1 LFAVAWT
8 EEHTLKSS
16 LVVLIVLCLACKPA
30 VEPAAPQ
37 PASRPDAPQPTVSAA
52 QPDVAEPTVIEDE
65 ADAPAVGANS
75 ASSKKPPVNT
85 PRPEIAITSVEVSN
99 PVIVTGEA
107 RTFENSV
114 VLRVRGAD
122 GKLLTEGFTTSN
134 GEMGHHNPFRGTLW
148 LTRNPGKS
156 VTIEALEYSAKDGAE
171 IHPSR
176 VSRPYAVEPIAAT
189 LYFPDDKCTAVTPY
203 VRRMP
208 KSISMA
214 RLLLEALIAGP
225 APEEQRRG
233 ATTAFPQGSA
243 VQSVNL
249 RNGTLTVDFNDRLR
263 NVGGSCRAQM
273 IRASVTETLRRLPS
287 VKKVVITAAG
297 SEPLALQP

>member
-1 LFAVAWT
+1 VRPFCFS
-8 EEHTLKSS
+8 EDHPLKTPFTA
-16 LVVLIVLCLACKPA
+16 LVLLCLACA
-30 VEPAAPQ
+30 PAAEAPVAQ
-37 PASRPDAPQPTVSAA
+37 TAASKPETPIA
-52 QPDVAEPTVIEDE
+52 TVIED
-65 ADAPAVGANS
+65 APATP
-75 ASSKKPPVNT
+75 PPVSNA
-85 PRPEIAITSVEVSN
+85 PRPEISIRSVEASN
-99 PVIVTGEA
+99 PLVVSGEA
-107 RTFENSV
+107 RTFENNV

-122 GKLLTEGFTTSN
+122 GSLLTETFTTSN

-156 VTIEALEYSAKDGAE
+156 VTVEALEYSAKDGAE

-189 LYFPDDKCTAVTPY
+189 LYFPDDKCTGVTPY
-203 VRRMP
+203 VRQIP

-214 RLLLEALIAGP
+214 RLLVEALIAGP

-233 ATTAFPQGSA
+233 ATPAFPQGSA

>member
-1 LFAVAWT
+1 
-8 EEHTLKSS
+8 LKTAFTA
-16 LVVLIVLCLACKPA
+16 LILLCLACAPA
-30 VEPAAPQ
+30 TEAPVSQTPAASKPET
-37 PASRPDAPQPTVSAA
+37 PVPVATVVEDAPGTP
-52 QPDVAEPTVIEDE
+52 
-65 ADAPAVGANS
+65 
-75 ASSKKPPVNT
+75 PPVSNA
-85 PRPEIAITSVEVSN
+85 PRPEISITSVDVAN
-99 PVIVTGEA
+99 PLVVTGEA
-107 RTFENSV
+107 RTFENNV

-156 VTIEALEYSAKDGAE
+156 VTVEALEYSAKDGAE

-176 VSRPYAVEPIAAT
+176 VSRPYTVEPIAAT
-189 LYFPDDKCTAVTPY
+189 LYFPDEKCTGVTPY
-203 VRRMP
+203 VRQIP

-214 RLLLEALIAGP
+214 RLLVEALIAGP

-233 ATTAFPQGSA
+233 ATVAFPQGSG

-273 IRASVTETLRRLPS
+273 IRASVTETLHRLPS